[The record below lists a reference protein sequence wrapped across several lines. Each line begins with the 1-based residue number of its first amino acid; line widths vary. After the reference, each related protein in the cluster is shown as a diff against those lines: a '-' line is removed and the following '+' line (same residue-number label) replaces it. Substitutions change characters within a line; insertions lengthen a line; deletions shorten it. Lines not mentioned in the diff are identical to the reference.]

1 MRKTKEMI
9 SVIIPMFNAEDTII
23 EALDSVRDQT
33 VGSENFEIIVI
44 DDGSTD
50 NSSHLVENYIQENP
64 ELNILLMSQENKGVS
79 SARNVGL
86 MSSEGDYIAF
96 LDADDVWL
104 PEKTEKQ
111 IEYLRNDNFLVDF
124 IATTIN
130 ENKIFFPY
138 FSKNN
143 LAEVNFRKL
152 LIRNGI
158 PTPTV
163 IFKKK
168 ILENTG
174 FFDENQRYLEDHNF
188 WLKIS
193 LQNTM
198 YILDERLVIAGKGKR
213 TFGVSGL
220 SADISEMAKGA
231 VKNLREMCDMKE
243 ITLPEYILYRIFY
256 KAKYFLLLFRN
267 LL

>member
-1 MRKTKEMI
+1 M
-9 SVIIPMFNAEDTII
+9 
-23 EALDSVRDQT
+23 
-33 VGSENFEIIVI
+33 
-44 DDGSTD
+44 
-50 NSSHLVENYIQENP
+50 
-64 ELNILLMSQENKGVS
+64 
-79 SARNVGL
+79 
-86 MSSEGDYIAF
+86 
-96 LDADDVWL
+96 
-104 PEKTEKQ
+104 
-111 IEYLRNDNFLVDF
+111 
-124 IATTIN
+124 
-130 ENKIFFPY
+130 
-138 FSKNN
+138 
-143 LAEVNFRKL
+143 

-198 YILDERLVIAGKGKR
+198 YILDEKLVIAGKGKR

-220 SADISEMAKGA
+220 SADLPEMAKGA

-243 ITLPEYILYRIFY
+243 ITFSEYILYRIFY
-256 KAKYFLLLFRN
+256 KAKYFILLFRN